1 MAKTDPDTLVELLRR
16 GTPRT
21 RVGLWRMPLNKI
33 GKEAEIAIQLGVQA
47 LDISRYYYDHL
58 PKGAEFVRLSA
69 SKVVN
74 TLDTIA
80 SSIGSSNCVLIYN
93 LDLLLAALKVEEQQ
107 QIWKDLFN
115 RFPNRLRSLI
125 IIIPETAYYLLPSE
139 TLLEKWQQESRL
151 V

>member
-58 PKGAEFVRLSA
+58 P
-69 SKVVN
+69 N
-74 TLDTIA
+74 TIA